1 MMYSTYTK
9 IDLPE
14 YARTW
19 GDFMAERTV
28 ETDVLVIG
36 GGGAGFR
43 AAIGAREKG
52 VRAALLSKGPLARCG
67 ASPMAGADFTLDGK
81 SLSALGQ
88 PGAPE
93 DSEEKV
99 FNDIVTQGFFL
110 NNQKLVE
117 QYIRQAPARLKE
129 MLDWGLN
136 IMLSEERAVFTSGLG
151 LMDVLLKQARKVGVE
166 LLEDVMLIDLVV
178 QEGMVAGALALDIRK
193 GEFIRI
199 RTQAV
204 VMATGGWH
212 KAFWPNTGMR
222 DLSGEGMVIAH
233 RAGADLGN
241 MEFITCCCNVLLEPP
256 MWRGS
261 LATYIIGMLA
271 GHKLTNRHG
280 EAFLDAYDPYTVSVG
295 TSTEW
300 NKSFVS
306 YATARE
312 VRAGRGFPNGGIHFS
327 RGDVPWENYELY
339 CSVMFPNWKYKA
351 IDLTELGRRFKE
363 NEPIEVG
370 AVVEYFDGGII
381 VDESFATAV
390 PGLFAAGECTLGLFG
405 ANRVFSAITEM
416 LVHGAD
422 AGRNAAEYA
431 RRARVPA
438 PKAEALAQKQRKA
451 EQPLARKDGLPP
463 APVRRRVQEMAR
475 KYLGPIRTGRE
486 LMTFL
491 KEVRRVKQEELPHLT
506 TTTDGRSYNKE
517 WLDALE
523 LEHILDL
530 LEFATASALQR
541 TESRGVHFREDHPDT
556 DSDNWLKES
565 VVKRTETGFE
575 LTTRPVTATSITPPS
590 DTAPYLDMIKR
601 MMESHSEIG
610 GHH

>member
-1 MMYSTYTK
+1 
-9 IDLPE
+9 
-14 YARTW
+14 
-19 GDFMAERTV
+19 MAERTI
-28 ETDVLVIG
+28 ETDVLVVG

-52 VRAALLSKGPLARCG
+52 ASVALLSKGPLARCG
-67 ASPMAGADFTLDGK
+67 ASPMAGADFTLDGEA
-81 SLSALGQ
+81 LSELGQ
-88 PGAPE
+88 PGAPD
-93 DSEEKV
+93 DSKEKV

-110 NNQKLVE
+110 NNQRLVE
-117 QYIRQAPARLKE
+117 QYVRQAPARLKE
-129 MLDWGLN
+129 MIDWGLG
-136 IMLSEERAVFTSGLG
+136 IMLSEERAIFTSGLG
-151 LMDVLLKQARKVGVE
+151 LMDVLLKKARAGGVA
-166 LLEDVMLIDLVV
+166 LFEDVMLIDLVV
-178 QEGMVAGALALDIRK
+178 QEGMVVGALALDIKK
-193 GEFIRI
+193 GEFIHVA
-199 RTQAV
+199 TKAV

-222 DLSGEGMVIAH
+222 DLSGEGMVITH

-271 GHKLTNRHG
+271 GHKLTNNLG
-280 EAFLDAYDPYTVSVG
+280 EAFLDTYDPYTVSTG
-295 TSTEW
+295 ASTEW
-300 NKSFVS
+300 NKTFVS
-306 YATARE
+306 YATTKE
-312 VRAGRGFPNGGIHFS
+312 VREGRGLPRGGVHFS
-327 RGDVPWENYELY
+327 RGDIPWENYELY

-381 VDESFATAV
+381 VDETFATAV

-431 RRARVPA
+431 RGAKVPV
-438 PKAEALAQKQRKA
+438 PDVQRFGEKQRRA
-451 EQPLARKDGLPP
+451 EQPLERKGGLRP
-463 APVRRRVQEMAR
+463 APVRRKVQEMAQ
-475 KYLGPIRTGRE
+475 KHLGPIRTGEE
-486 LMTFL
+486 LAGFL
-491 KEVRRVKQEELPHLT
+491 AEIKRVKQEELPHLET
-506 TTTDGRSYNKE
+506 TSKGRSYNKE
-517 WLDALE
+517 WLDAIE

-530 LEFATASALQR
+530 LEFAAASALQR
-541 TESRGVHFREDHPDT
+541 TESRGVHFRADYPDT
-556 DSDNWLKES
+556 DNDNWLKES
-565 VVKRTETGFE
+565 VVKRTDAGFE
-575 LTTRPVTATSITPPS
+575 VTTRPVCTTSLTPPGGV
-590 DTAPYLDMIKR
+590 TPYLDMIKR
-601 MMESHSEIG
+601 MMESHSDIG

>member
-1 MMYSTYTK
+1 MA
-9 IDLPE
+9 
-14 YARTW
+14 AR
-19 GDFMAERTV
+19 AI
-28 ETDVLVIG
+28 ETDVVVVG

-43 AAIGAREKG
+43 AAIAARENGAR
-52 VRAALLSKGPLARCG
+52 VALLSKGPLARCG

-81 SLSALGQ
+81 SLSGLGHA
-88 PGAPE
+88 GAPG

-99 FNDIVTQGFFL
+99 FNDILTQGFFL

-117 QYIRQAPARLKE
+117 QYVRRAPARLKE
-129 MLDWGLN
+129 MIDWGLP
-136 IMLSEERAVFTSGLG
+136 IKLSEERAVFTSGLR
-151 LMDVLLKQARKVGVE
+151 LMDVLLKQARKAGVD

-178 QEGMVAGALALDIRK
+178 QEGTLTGALALDIRK
-193 GEFIRI
+193 GEFIHLA
-199 RTQAV
+199 TKAV

-241 MEFITCCCNVLLEPP
+241 LEFVTFCCNVLLEPP

-271 GHKLTNRHG
+271 GHRLTNNLG
-280 EAFLDAYDPYTVSVG
+280 QAFLDDFDPYTVSIG

-312 VRAGRGFPNGGIHFS
+312 VREGRGLPRGGIHFS
-327 RGDVPWENYELY
+327 RGATPWETYELY
-339 CSVMFPNWKYKA
+339 CSVLFPKWKYKA
-351 IDLTELGRRFKE
+351 IDLTELGRRFRE

-381 VDESFATAV
+381 VDDTFATGV

-416 LVHGAD
+416 LVHGAE
-422 AGRNAAEYA
+422 AGCNAAKYA
-431 RRARVPA
+431 GSRSVP
-438 PKAEALAQKQRKA
+438 PPDAERLAEKQRKA
-451 EQPLARKDGLPP
+451 EQPLERREGVRP
-463 APVRRRVQEMAR
+463 APVRRRVQEMAQ
-475 KYLGPIRTGRE
+475 KYLGPIRSGDE
-486 LMTFL
+486 LRAFL
-491 KEVRRVKQEELPHLT
+491 VEIQRMKREELPHLEAT
-506 TTTDGRSYNKE
+506 AKGRIYNKE

-523 LEHILDL
+523 LENILEV
-530 LEFATASALQR
+530 LELATASALQR
-541 TESRGVHFREDHPDT
+541 TESRGVHFRVDHPVT
-556 DSDNWLKES
+556 DNDNWLEES
-565 VVKRTETGFE
+565 VVRKTETGFVV
-575 LTTRPVTATSITPPS
+575 TTRPVCTTSVTPPAGV
-590 DTAPYLDMIKR
+590 TPYLEMIKR
-601 MMESHSEIG
+601 MMESHSDIG